1 MLDKDYVLSD
11 DQEFDDLVYP
21 SALCLK
27 EDAPSILAALVMD
40 DEMLQKAAVDA
51 DAIKKLSQLLKAA
64 YEPIVDTS
72 QIKTWRPEGGE
83 GSPPRDSRN
92 PPSMR
97 LGKPS
102 QPFLSG
108 HKMRLREGLLK
119 ALAALSPS
127 KDDYRKKICEQGVVP
142 YIIDSLKP
150 LVNFPTNYEQPAKTP
165 MCMTGNPTATLLAA
179 CEAARALTRSVSILR
194 TSLIDAGVA
203 PPLFALL
210 KYPDVDVQIAAT
222 AVICNLALDFS
233 PMKEV
238 SFIDI

>member
-1 MLDKDYVLSD
+1 
-11 DQEFDDLVYP
+11 
-21 SALCLK
+21 
-27 EDAPSILAALVMD
+27 
-40 DEMLQKAAVDA
+40 
-51 DAIKKLSQLLKAA
+51 
-64 YEPIVDTS
+64 
-72 QIKTWRPEGGE
+72 
-83 GSPPRDSRN
+83 
-92 PPSMR
+92 MR

-102 QPFLSG
+102 QPFLAG
-108 HKMRLREGLLK
+108 HKMRLREGVLK

-150 LVNFPTNYEQPAKTP
+150 TVNFPTNYEQPPKTP
-165 MCMTGNPTATLLAA
+165 MYMTGNPTPTLLAA

-238 SFIDI
+238 SCTIP